1 MKFLHTILTILFV
14 VALLFGLI
22 PFFKMANTPMGS
34 TLGGIVGNLLAYAII
49 PSIIYSLRYF
59 VGKNID
65 K

>member
-34 TLGGIVGNLLAYAII
+34 TLGGIVGNLLAYATI

-65 K
+65 E